1 MPTFKI
7 YGASAETGEDTTF
20 TVQANDPV
28 EAEAIASHRRI
39 MVSRVVEIEVSEPQ
53 ISNLPAVVP
62 QRVTEVQARV
72 MPVVEA
78 PYRYGPV
85 CQACGGDMKKDGA
98 YQRELLGPHG
108 GVADRRCRSGDFDL
122 DLLDGHRR
130 SHRCGLDD
138 RRPVRRW
145 QTSEGLALQKL
156 SGDHCSRVMCGVRI
170 KRPRK
175 VTSQCG
181 VNCDP
186 ENHCRSK

>member
-85 CQACGGDMKKDGA
+85 CQACGGDMKKTVHTSGNCLGLMVALLIVGA
-98 YQRELLGPHG
+98 GLVILILTFWTGIGAVIGAVLMIG
-108 GVADRRCRSGDFDL
+108 GLFVGGKRQKVWRCKS
-122 DLLDGHRR
+122 
-130 SHRCGLDD
+130 
-138 RRPVRRW
+138 
-145 QTSEGLALQKL
+145 
-156 SGDHCSRVMCGVRI
+156 
-170 KRPRK
+170 
-175 VTSQCG
+175 
-181 VNCDP
+181 
-186 ENHCRSK
+186 CRAIIARG